1 MSYFRELPDLEYQS
15 PFESRNSSDAYV
27 RAKNLFRRVKLRD
40 DLQNV
45 FTLFNKY
52 QIQDGARPDTVA
64 EELYG
69 KADLD
74 WVVLL
79 TAGIVN
85 VRDEWPL
92 SDRDIYNYAEEI
104 YGTELNAVHHYET
117 REVKDSKGR
126 LILPAG
132 NVVDSFFKLPYP
144 SNDVSTSFNSS
155 AITIN
160 SLNASGVILSPLNT
174 DNITST
180 SDYGLFTININAL
193 TWNYT
198 FNTESLLKIPYVNGI
213 ANVSDSFSYTTID
226 GLQRNVTIKT
236 RIESNIVLSSQKST
250 SNVSYVQYFDSGYN
264 RIVTEYNIVKS
275 ISNYEYEVRKNN
287 KKRSIYILKKEY
299 LQQYLNDMR
308 KIMYY
313 DKSSQYVDKTLIR
326 TENTRVTMP

>member
-15 PFESRNSSDAYV
+15 PFEDRNSSDTYV

-45 FTLFNKY
+45 FTLFDKY

-69 KADLD
+69 KSDLD

-85 VRDEWPL
+85 VRNEWPL

-104 YGTELNAVHHYET
+104 YGTQLNAVNNYET
-117 REVKDSKGR
+117 REVKDSQGR

-132 NVVDSFFKLPYP
+132 KVVDP
-144 SNDVSTSFNSS
+144 T
-155 AITIN
+155 
-160 SLNASGVILSPLNT
+160 
-174 DNITST
+174 
-180 SDYGLFTININAL
+180 FTIPDPN
-193 TWNYT
+193 NY
-198 FNTESLLKIPYVNGI
+198 
-213 ANVSDSFSYTTID
+213 
-226 GLQRNVTIKT
+226 
-236 RIESNIVLSSQKST
+236 RITLNPV
-250 SNVSYVQYFDSGYN
+250 VG
-264 RIVTEYNIVKS
+264 
-275 ISNYEYEVRKNN
+275 ISNYEYEVRKND
-287 KKRSIYILKKEY
+287 KKRSIYILKKGY
-299 LQQYLNDMR
+299 LQQYLNDIR
-308 KIMYY
+308 RIMFY